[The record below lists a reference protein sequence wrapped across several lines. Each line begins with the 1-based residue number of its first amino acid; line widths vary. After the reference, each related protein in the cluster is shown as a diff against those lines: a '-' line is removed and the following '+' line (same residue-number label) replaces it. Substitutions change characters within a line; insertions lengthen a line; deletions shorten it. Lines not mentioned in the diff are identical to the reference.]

1 MDALTLL
8 TTRYSTPRLT
18 EPAPA
23 GDALELRDE
32 GQNSVCKLSA
42 VDLLADGTCGLPFSL
57 NGVGGGWQLC
67 FA

>member
-23 GDALELRDE
+23 
-32 GQNSVCKLSA
+32 
-42 VDLLADGTCGLPFSL
+42 
-57 NGVGGGWQLC
+57 
-67 FA
+67 